1 MVEMC
6 YSLQALMVEAPEHE
20 GARIVPSTLQLEDLS
35 SLWDSAA
42 FFSPCDF
49 QASGKRGMTA
59 FASSGARLSKPGLE
73 ISLAKR
79 ELNKNYLTITDQK
92 RVFCTCVPAR
102 IVSAQSAVLNR
113 RYSLW
118 AFVF

>member
-42 FFSPCDF
+42 FFSLCDF

-59 FASSGARLSKPGLE
+59 FASSQPDLASPGWRSSWRKE
-73 ISLAKR
+73 
-79 ELNKNYLTITDQK
+79 N
-92 RVFCTCVPAR
+92 
-102 IVSAQSAVLNR
+102 
-113 RYSLW
+113 
-118 AFVF
+118 